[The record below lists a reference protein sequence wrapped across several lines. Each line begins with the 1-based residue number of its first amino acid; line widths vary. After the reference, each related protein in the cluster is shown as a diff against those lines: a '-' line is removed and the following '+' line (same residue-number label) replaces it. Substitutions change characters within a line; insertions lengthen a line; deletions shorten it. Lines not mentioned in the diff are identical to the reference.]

1 MAERNYTLSELK
13 LIEKVKEENTTCY
26 YCGDSLKSKGRTIDH
41 KIPISRGGQTT
52 LDNLVVSCKR
62 CNEEKGMMNYEEYL
76 SFLEKFRKYID
87 EDINFNELKD
97 IKTKYQGILDRHKE
111 LCEKHR
117 LIGCE
122 VRKVQDII
130 MVMKM
135 NAADGYILARDL
147 QKLLNEQNEIKK
159 QKESIAKLRDMAIN
173 QVNEI
178 SKNMTALADT
188 VRNNYRNDVIRS
200 IRYK

>member
-13 LIEKVKEENTTCY
+13 LIERVKEENTTCY
-26 YCGDSLKSKGRTIDH
+26 YCGDPLKSKNRTIDH
-41 KIPISRGGQTT
+41 KVPISRGGQTT

-62 CNEEKGMMNYEEYL
+62 CNEEKGMMNDEEYL

-117 LIGCE
+117 LIGHE

-173 QVNEI
+173 QINEI
-178 SKNMTALADT
+178 SMNMTALANT
-188 VRNNYRNDVIRS
+188 VKNNYRNDVIRN